1 VILGLHWTPPKL
13 INRNRRDPSL
23 FRDGYRRFRADISNT
38 PERENAV
45 KINLTVEIA
54 DDELRRLLLAL
65 PYQAPVLTS
74 EETEALAAEAAE
86 MGRETTP
93 AEEAVRVAETK
104 KRKRRTKAEMVA
116 EDNAIRGHVVEPEA
130 GDLANRAITEMVG
143 LFEQLVEEP
152 PFEVPNETTCAAMEE
167 ARQIHR
173 DSLLE
178 QVRTRAKAVGGREW
192 LVQHV
197 LCGSKYPAVS
207 AVPDAVLMTAMAV

>member
-1 VILGLHWTPPKL
+1 
-13 INRNRRDPSL
+13 
-23 FRDGYRRFRADISNT
+23 
-38 PERENAV
+38 V

-65 PYQAPVLTS
+65 PYQAPVLTP
-74 EETEALAAEAAE
+74 EETAAIVQEAAE
-86 MGRETTP
+86 MGREPTP
-93 AEEAVRVAETK
+93 TEEAVRVAETK

-130 GDLANRAITEMVG
+130 GDLATRAITEMVG
-143 LFEQLVEEP
+143 LFEQLVEAPVPTDVPVAEEP
-152 PFEVPNETTCAAMEE
+152 PFEVD
-167 ARQIHR
+167 R

-207 AVPDAVLMTAMAV
+207 AVPDAVLMTAMAA